1 MANDE
6 GVHLGRIGRA
16 ILAGVEGFV
25 GGVATEEAC
34 LGAGGDVLERQAK
47 SAVDP
52 IVAATPKR
60 GAVLLRTEAD
70 EPLGRLIDYT
80 IRWFLHSPRD
90 EAEARALGLLL
101 VREVLRTA
109 AALVGPGTSR
119 PEELTRL
126 LVNVKKGFHLAPRI
140 ENLAAIIGRSVAR

>member
-34 LGAGGDVLERQAK
+34 PWAGGEVLERQAE

-52 IVAATPKR
+52 IVAATPKSLLAGRRFRLEEGGVALNEVR
-60 GAVLLRTEAD
+60 GE
-70 EPLGRLIDYT
+70 I
-80 IRWFLHSPRD
+80 
-90 EAEARALGLLL
+90 
-101 VREVLRTA
+101 
-109 AALVGPGTSR
+109 
-119 PEELTRL
+119 
-126 LVNVKKGFHLAPRI
+126 VKGDQ
-140 ENLAAIIGRSVAR
+140 